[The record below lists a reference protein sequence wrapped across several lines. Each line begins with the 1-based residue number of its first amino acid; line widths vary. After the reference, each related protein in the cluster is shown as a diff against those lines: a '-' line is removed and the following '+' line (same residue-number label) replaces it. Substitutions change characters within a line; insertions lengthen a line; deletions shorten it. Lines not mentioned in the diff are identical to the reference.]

1 MKKLYMILG
10 IVLFIFGLAIVG
22 SVYIDKKME
31 EDEDFVNE
39 VYQIA
44 SKFDK
49 EDSGN
54 NVTPGKNPAF
64 ETEVS
69 EESVQLKNGVEAAAN
84 PEQDE
89 ECFEELRMD
98 GSLSE
103 EDWQRRLD
111 AGITTAAINNAND
124 ECSKLYYY
132 SLLDSFDK
140 QLYLEMFIIL
150 KEYETNVCL
159 CSLDSAKIDNVFSC
173 VLFDHP
179 EIFYTNGY
187 VLTQYTVKDEIVRY
201 AMAPM
206 YTMEKEQADEAQALV
221 DEYTDFFLQGID
233 KYASEYEKIKYTY
246 EFVIINTEYELDSPE
261 NQNILSV
268 MLYRK
273 SVCQGYARAIQYL
286 LSKLGVSSTI
296 VSGYVESG
304 EGHAWNLVKCNNAY
318 YYLDSTW
325 GDSSYAAEEDK
336 SQYDISYDYLN
347 ITTADL
353 EKNHIIDNI
362 AEVPNCVFTQD
373 NYYVREGLMFNFVDE
388 QKLSQAFEKAYAEG
402 RTNLSIKCATQV
414 VYDDMAKYLIEDN
427 HVFDYLSDHTKVTYY
442 CNKELLTYSITL

>member
-1 MKKLYMILG
+1 MKKLYLILG
-10 IVLFIFGLAIVG
+10 VVLLVFGMAIIG

-31 EDEDFVNE
+31 NDADFVNE

-49 EDSGN
+49 EDSGK
-54 NVTPGKNPAF
+54 TTSGKNSAF

-69 EESVQLKNGVEAAAN
+69 EESVQLKNGVEEAVN
-84 PEQDE
+84 PEKNIE
-89 ECFEELRMD
+89 GFEEIKMD
-98 GSLSE
+98 GTLSE
-103 EDWQRRLD
+103 EDWQRRID
-111 AGITTAAINNAND
+111 AGITAASLND
-124 ECSKLYYY
+124 ENNKCSNLYYY
-132 SLLDSFDK
+132 SLLDSFDR
-140 QLYLEMFIIL
+140 QLYLEMYIIL
-150 KEYETNVCL
+150 KGYETNVCL
-159 CSLDSAKIDNVFSC
+159 CSMDSEKIDTVYSC

-179 EIFYTNGY
+179 EIFYSNGY
-187 VLTQYTVKDEIVRY
+187 VLTQYTVKDEVVRY
-201 AMAPM
+201 SIAPM
-206 YTMEKEQADEAQALV
+206 YTMEKEQAEEAQKLV
-221 DEYTDFFLQGID
+221 DEYTEVFLQGID
-233 KYASEYEKIKYTY
+233 KFASEYEKIKYTY

-268 MLYRK
+268 MLYQK

-296 VSGYVESG
+296 VSGYVQSG

-325 GDSSYAAEEDK
+325 GDSSYSDAENK

-373 NYYVREGLMFNFVDE
+373 NYYVKEGLMFNFVDE
-388 QKLSQAFEKAYAEG
+388 NKIQAAFDKAYAEG
-402 RTNLSIKCATQV
+402 KTCLSIKCATQV
-414 VYDDMAKYLIEDN
+414 VYDDMEKYLIEDN
-427 HVFDYLSDHTKVTYY
+427 HVFDYLADQTKVTYY
-442 CNKELLTYSITL
+442 SNDELLTYSIVL